1 MVLRTRTYN
10 TQSYIIDTHAHI
22 YEDIFKDDI
31 EQLIG
36 KFEGVGI
43 RKIVMPTTSL
53 EDVNKALQLQNK
65 YLSLFSVLIGIHPDN
80 VTEDYKKQLEGI
92 VNFLKEYNFIGIG
105 EIGLDYCKSPTPREV
120 QKAMFTEQLL
130 LARKYSLPVSIHVR
144 DAFNDCYDILKQ
156 QQDGKLK
163 GIIHCFS
170 GSTED
175 ARRYTSLGF
184 KLGIGGIVTFKN
196 STLASILENIS
207 LQDIVLETDS
217 PFLAPEPYRGKRND
231 PSYLVHIIKKLA
243 SIYKVSEE
251 EVVENTFQNSCDVFS
266 FDKTEEIISI

>member
-1 MVLRTRTYN
+1 MVSRIRTYN

-22 YEDIFKDDI
+22 YEDVFKDDI
-31 EQLIG
+31 EQLIR
-36 KFEGVGI
+36 KFEGVGV

-53 EDVNKALQLQNK
+53 EDVNKALELQRE
-65 YLSLFSVLIGIHPDN
+65 YSSLFSVLIGIHPDN
-80 VTEDYKKQLEGI
+80 VSADYNEQLKGI
-92 VNFLKEYNFIGIG
+92 IRFLNEYNFIGIG
-105 EIGLDYCKSPTPREV
+105 EIGLDYCKSQTPREV
-120 QKAMFTEQLL
+120 QKAMFVEQLS
-130 LARKYSLPVSIHVR
+130 LAREYALPVSIHVR

-156 QQDGKLK
+156 QQNGVN
-163 GIIHCFS
+163 GVIHCFS
-170 GSTED
+170 GTKEH
-175 ARRYTSLGF
+175 AEKYISLGF

-196 STLASILENIS
+196 STLASVLENIS
-207 LQDIVLETDS
+207 LRDIVLETDS

-231 PSYLVHIIKKLA
+231 PSFLVHIIKKLA

>member
-1 MVLRTRTYN
+1 MVSRIRSYN
-10 TQSYIIDTHAHI
+10 TQSYIIDTHAHV

-31 EQLIG
+31 EQLLG
-36 KFEGVGI
+36 KFEGVGV

-53 EDVNKALQLQNK
+53 EDVHKAIQLQK
-65 YLSLFSVLIGIHPDN
+65 EYPSLFSVLIGIHPDN
-80 VTEDYKKQLEGI
+80 VTEDYNKQLEGI
-92 VNFLKEYNFIGIG
+92 AHFLEEYKFIGIG
-105 EIGLDYCKSPTPREV
+105 EIGLDYCKSVTPRDV

-130 LARKYSLPVSIHVR
+130 LAREYSLPISIHVR
-144 DAFNDCYDILKQ
+144 DAFTDCYNILNQ
-156 QQDGKLK
+156 QQDGKIK

-170 GSTED
+170 GTKEH
-175 ARRYTSLGF
+175 AEKYTSLGF

-196 STLASILENIS
+196 STLPSVLENVS

-231 PSYLVHIIKKLA
+231 PSFLVHIIKKLA
-243 SIYKVSEE
+243 SIYKVSEQ
-251 EVVENTFQNSCDVFS
+251 EVIENTFQNSCDVFS

>member
-1 MVLRTRTYN
+1 MVSRIRAYN
-10 TQSYIIDTHAHI
+10 TQSYIIDTHAHV

-31 EQLIG
+31 EQLLG
-36 KFEGVGI
+36 KFEGVGV

-65 YLSLFSVLIGIHPDN
+65 YSSLFSVLIGIHPDN

-92 VNFLKEYNFIGIG
+92 VNFLEEYKFIGIG
-105 EIGLDYCKSPTPREV
+105 EIGLDYCKSVTPREV

-130 LARKYSLPVSIHVR
+130 LAREYSLPISIHVR
-144 DAFNDCYDILKQ
+144 DAFNDCYDILNQ
-156 QQDGKLK
+156 QQEGKIK

-170 GSTED
+170 GTKEH
-175 ARRYTSLGF
+175 AEKYISLGF

-196 STLASILENIS
+196 STLPSVLENVS
-207 LQDIVLETDS
+207 LRDIVLETDS

-231 PSYLVHIIKKLA
+231 PSFLVHIIKKLA
-243 SIYKVSEE
+243 YIYKVSEQ
-251 EVVENTFQNSCDVFS
+251 EVIENTFQNSCDVFN

>member
-1 MVLRTRTYN
+1 MVSRIRAYN

-31 EQLIG
+31 EQLLG
-36 KFEGVGI
+36 KFEGVGV

-53 EDVNKALQLQNK
+53 EDVHKALELQK
-65 YLSLFSVLIGIHPDN
+65 EYSSLFSVLIGIHPDN
-80 VTEDYKKQLEGI
+80 VTEDYRKQLEGI
-92 VNFLKEYNFIGIG
+92 VNFLEEYNFIGIG
-105 EIGLDYCKSPTPREV
+105 EIGLDYCKSLTPREV

-130 LARKYSLPVSIHVR
+130 LAREYSLPVSIHVR
-144 DAFNDCYDILKQ
+144 DAFTDCYDILNQ
-156 QQDGKLK
+156 QQDGEIK

-170 GSTED
+170 GTKEH
-175 ARRYTSLGF
+175 AEKYISLGF

-196 STLASILENIS
+196 STLPSVLENVS
-207 LQDIVLETDS
+207 LRDIVLETDS

-231 PSYLVHIIKKLA
+231 PSFLVHIIKKLA

-251 EVVENTFQNSCDVFS
+251 EVIENTFQNSCDVFN

>member
-1 MVLRTRTYN
+1 MVSRIRAYN

-31 EQLIG
+31 EQLLG
-36 KFEGVGI
+36 KFEGVGV

-53 EDVNKALQLQNK
+53 EDVHKALELQK
-65 YLSLFSVLIGIHPDN
+65 EYSSLFSVLIGIHPDN
-80 VTEDYKKQLEGI
+80 VTEDYRKQLEGI
-92 VNFLKEYNFIGIG
+92 VNFLEEYNFIGIG
-105 EIGLDYCKSPTPREV
+105 EIGLDYCKSLTPREV

-130 LARKYSLPVSIHVR
+130 LAREYSLPVSIHVR
-144 DAFNDCYDILKQ
+144 DAFTDCYDILNQ
-156 QQDGKLK
+156 QQDGEIK

-170 GSTED
+170 GTKEH
-175 ARRYTSLGF
+175 AEKYISLGF

-196 STLASILENIS
+196 STLPSVLENVS
-207 LQDIVLETDS
+207 LRDIVLETDS

-231 PSYLVHIIKKLA
+231 PSFLVHIIKKLA

-251 EVVENTFQNSCDVFS
+251 EVIENTFQNYYLIENWQSGLM
-266 FDKTEEIISI
+266 